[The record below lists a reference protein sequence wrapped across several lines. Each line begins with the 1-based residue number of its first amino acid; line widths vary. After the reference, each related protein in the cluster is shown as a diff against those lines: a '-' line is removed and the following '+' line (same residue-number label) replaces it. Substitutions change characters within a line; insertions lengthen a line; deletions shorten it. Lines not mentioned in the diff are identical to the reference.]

1 MDACR
6 ILIADD
12 HPLFREALHHV
23 AQAALPNPKCADA
36 HDVESALALV
46 RDDDSFDLILL
57 DLFLPGAEGFSCL
70 IALRNKAPATPILIV
85 SASDDRQVMR
95 EAYSFGAVGYL
106 PKSADQEVMTKAL
119 GQVMAGDVY
128 FPADVLAPPAARGDG
143 ARGAFSSSETEGP
156 ALTHRQLVVLEL
168 LAQGKANKQIA
179 HELQISEITVKAHVS
194 AILRKLNVRNRVQAV
209 IAARRLGADMRH
221 T

>member
-106 PKSADQEVMTKAL
+106 PKSADQEVMTAAL
-119 GQVMAGDVY
+119 GRVMAGDVY
-128 FPADVLAPPAARGDG
+128 FPADVLAPPG
-143 ARGAFSSSETEGP
+143 ASTNGGREGASDTETEGP
-156 ALTHRQLVVLEL
+156 ALTRRQLVVLEL

-179 HELQISEITVKAHVS
+179 HELRISEITVKAHVS

-209 IAARRLGADMRH
+209 IAARRLGADVRPG
-221 T
+221 